1 MFEKSYLHNYT
12 EEMFTIHKRFARQV
26 PVYKLKDDAGEIL
39 EETFY
44 ELELQKNIQ
53 ERWCLSRWK
62 DLAQEK
68 AQRISGISFEM
79 ERLRRQV

>member
-53 ERWCLSRWK
+53 ER
-62 DLAQEK
+62 
-68 AQRISGISFEM
+68 
-79 ERLRRQV
+79 